1 MAENPLFKP
10 AVPLLRS
17 RGFKKRGGM
26 QVFTKPLAPG
36 INAWLGLNA
45 RSDPGRLSLS
55 PTVGVRH
62 ELVQRWVTL
71 LRDKDPK
78 NDTPPTVSTGMGLLL
93 PEGRHFP
100 HWVLVEDEDEHNAAT
115 WELFGRDVDEHV
127 VPWWEQRS
135 GDEAIVA
142 ALRAGQGFD
151 TGRLALPVL
160 LWSMGRTQEA
170 REAVEVGRHVRSE
183 GGLVV
188 DYEAYAAR
196 LLTEIDASPS
206 GPGD

>member
-78 NDTPPTVSTGMGLLL
+78 NDTPPTVSTGLGLLL

-100 HWVLVEDEDEHNAAT
+100 HWVLVEDEDELNAAT

-127 VPWWEQRS
+127 VPWWEERS
-135 GDEAIVA
+135 SDEAIVA
-142 ALRAGQGFD
+142 ALHAGQGFD

-170 REAVEVGRHVRSE
+170 REAVEVGRHVRFE

>member
-10 AVPLLRS
+10 AVPLLKS
-17 RGFKKRGGM
+17 RGFKKRGGA
-26 QVFTKPLAPG
+26 QIFARRLAPG

-62 ELVQRWVTL
+62 ELVQHWVTR
-71 LRDKDPK
+71 LRDKDPR
-78 NDTPPTVSTGMGLLL
+78 NDTAPTVSTGMGKLL
-93 PEGRHFP
+93 PDGRHFP
-100 HWVLVEDEDEHNAAT
+100 HWQLFKDAEEQNAAT
-115 WELFGRDVDEHV
+115 WELFGRDVDEFV
-127 VPWWEQRS
+127 VPWWEDRS
-135 GDEAIVA
+135 SDEAIVA

-160 LWSMGRTQEA
+160 LWSMGRTEDA
-170 REAVEVGRHVRSE
+170 REAVEAGRHVRFE
-183 GGLVV
+183 GGMVV

-196 LLTEIDASPS
+196 LLAEIDAHPDGPS
-206 GPGD
+206 A